1 MKAALESFFSSKK
14 EDQVVFTIDHHKGSE
29 EHQLNEE
36 YFDSEIFDY
45 SLNAV
50 NTFPLFIK
58 NIRAFDLEDTVIP
71 IVSSSASV
79 AKGWNKNLG
88 MVFIDGSH
96 SLESATLDYES
107 WESHIKNGGALVIHD
122 IFEDPE
128 LGGQAPYE
136 IYKRAL
142 GEGYKLPQIVPKFI
156 IGHSDMAPGRKSDPG
171 MNFPWKRFSEKG
183 LSIWPKNI
191 LNVQVD
197 WDIFKYNAERFGYR
211 APTDNTDGWT
221 KVLDVFRLRFQQPL
235 PKALLLHI

>member
-1 MKAALESFFSSKK
+1 MINLNGIENIKGFMPDHKGGALMAWAKIFSKIGPLLEIGSFCGKSSIYLGLAAKE

-36 YFDSEIFDY
+36 YFDYEIYDEN
-45 SLNAV
+45 LKTV
-50 NTFPLFIK
+50 NTFPLFLK
-58 NIRAFDLEDTVIP
+58 NIRIFDLEDSVIP

-96 SLESATLDYES
+96 SLESASLDYES

-122 IFEDPE
+122 IFEDPN

-142 GEGYKLPQIVPKFI
+142 NDGYKLYERVDTIVCLVKDF
-156 IGHSDMAPGRKSDPG
+156 
-171 MNFPWKRFSEKG
+171 
-183 LSIWPKNI
+183 
-191 LNVQVD
+191 
-197 WDIFKYNAERFGYR
+197 
-211 APTDNTDGWT
+211 
-221 KVLDVFRLRFQQPL
+221 
-235 PKALLLHI
+235 